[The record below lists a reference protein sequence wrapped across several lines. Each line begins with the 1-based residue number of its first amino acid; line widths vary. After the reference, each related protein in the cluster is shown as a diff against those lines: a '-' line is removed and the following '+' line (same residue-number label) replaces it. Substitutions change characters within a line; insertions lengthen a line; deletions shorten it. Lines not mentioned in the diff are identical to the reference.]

1 MVWKGAL
8 AGLAASVPMA
18 VVMAVLYRLLP
29 RSERYALPPE
39 QITTKTAVKAGQ
51 EELVQNGPNRRITTW
66 LAHLG
71 YGAATGST
79 FSLLTRKL
87 PTPPL
92 LRGILFGTFVWSAS
106 YLGWIPSAGILP
118 PAAEVPGSRNL
129 LMIAA
134 HWVWGGLTGIFVDEM
149 ES

>member
-1 MVWKGAL
+1 MVWKGTL

-18 VVMAVLYRLLP
+18 MVMAALYRLLP

-39 QITTKTAVKAGQ
+39 EITTKTAVKTGQ
-51 EELVQNGPNRRITTW
+51 EELVQNEDNRKITTW

-87 PTPPL
+87 PMPPI
-92 LRGILFGTFVWSAS
+92 LRGILFGTFVWTVS
-106 YLGWIPSAGILP
+106 YLGWIPAADILP
-118 PAAEVPGSRNL
+118 PATEVPGSRNL

-134 HWVWGGLTGIFVDEM
+134 HWVWGALIGMFVDEM